1 MEMAAWDMEVRD
13 GVSEESRSQ
22 AEVSWKARS
31 QGSRGSALPR
41 FQSQSTLDRLKKK
54 KKDWKKRR
62 ASYDKGSQEKLFSVI
77 IMRLEVF

>member
-1 MEMAAWDMEVRD
+1 MEMATWDMEVRD
-13 GVSEESRSQ
+13 GISEESRSQ
-22 AEVSWKARS
+22 AEVSWKASS

-41 FQSQSTLDRLKKK
+41 FQSQSTLDRLKK